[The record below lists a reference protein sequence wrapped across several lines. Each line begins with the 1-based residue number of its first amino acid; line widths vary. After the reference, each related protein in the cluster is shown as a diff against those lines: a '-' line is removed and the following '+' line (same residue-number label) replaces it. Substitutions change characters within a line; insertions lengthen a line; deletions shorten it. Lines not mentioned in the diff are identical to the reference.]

1 MSKMTLCTD
10 ICGDRI
16 LLTKVIKELGNG
28 LLETDGRG
36 EDVTQTAISCVIEHM
51 LWKCKDDGRDSLTY
65 EVPNVG
71 RLTFTPLQAQKEC
84 QSS

>member
-1 MSKMTLCTD
+1 MPKITLCTD

-16 LLTKVIKELGNG
+16 LLTRVIKKLDNG

-51 LWKCKDDGRDSLTY
+51 LWRCKDDDRDSLTY

-71 RLTFTPLQAQKEC
+71 RLTFTPLKNMKEHA
-84 QSS
+84 SE